1 MLKASPFKGK
11 KEIFSF
17 DLILSLKGRGNYQ
30 LSIINSSYF
39 LIIMSIIKIKLI
51 ETEAPGFPVTLTIND
66 SKFDSIDGF
75 LPPLPSELESSL
87 SNWQSAHHELKEV
100 RKIATRL
107 NPKKII
113 TFDGLKERKRI
124 KNYIN
129 EWLDSDER
137 RWRPI
142 REELISVFSSLEN
155 SGSEIRVF
163 LDVKN
168 PKLRRL
174 PWQEWSLLASRF
186 PQAEIA
192 IRARGKGE
200 LKPYPSCS
208 KIRVLLVVGKSAGI
222 NTNLDIEIV
231 QKLQEKGAEVIC
243 LKQPSREKFANTLR
257 EGSGF
262 HIFIFSGHSRS
273 EEDGTIGWISLNDSD
288 ELSIDEFKN
297 SLRYVID
304 KGLQLAIFNS
314 CDGLGL
320 ASQLAQLSLPRI
332 IVMREPI
339 PDAVAVKFLDYFFAE
354 FTNNKSLFSS
364 VHTARERL
372 EHFERD
378 YPGAMWLPTICI
390 RESAL
395 NKPLTWQEL
404 TDSLIP
410 TPTTAPSLPN
420 KKILF
425 VLGIISLL
433 VFGGVIWVLT
443 NRNKPAVK
451 EVENPPALP
460 CPEQSTQFIP
470 SSENQTQSIRCFAY
484 ISEVPNGNWLHGGS
498 TTWAPIRG
506 KVNPKIQEI
515 FPEFKLIYKQHPT
528 LPPGSGTGIL
538 MLLKGQ
544 ISFAESSRPLTDNEL
559 QRARNRGF
567 QLQQVPVAID
577 GIAIVVNHELDVA
590 GLTLKQLQDIYTG
603 KIKNWSEIG
612 GANIEILPYSRPLDS
627 GTTPFFQENILN
639 NKSFGE
645 NVVFMPTT
653 TQAVRKVNANKGAI
667 YFATASEVIPQCGVK
682 PLAISYES
690 GGTFVAAYKGDF
702 VPPENCSEQLRNE
715 PNLEVFE
722 NGKYPITRRLFVIV
736 KKDGSFDDK
745 AGEAYGNLLLTDE
758 GQKLIEKAG
767 YSPIR

>member
-1 MLKASPFKGK
+1 
-11 KEIFSF
+11 
-17 DLILSLKGRGNYQ
+17 
-30 LSIINSSYF
+30 
-39 LIIMSIIKIKLI
+39 MSIVKIKLI
-51 ETEAPGFPVTLTIND
+51 ETKDHGFHVTLTAND
-66 SKFDSIDGF
+66 NRFDPMDGF
-75 LPPLPSELESSL
+75 LPSLPSELESSL
-87 SNWQSAHHELKEV
+87 SDWQLAYHQLGEV
-100 RKIATRL
+100 RKIATRI
-107 NPKKII
+107 NVKQI
-113 TFDGLKERKRI
+113 TNYSSSEQKRLIKTYMNQLKTD
-124 KNYIN
+124 IN
-129 EWLDSDER
+129 QWLDSSER
-137 RWRPI
+137 RWQPI
-142 REELISVFSSLEN
+142 REELIYVFGLLKN
-155 SGSEIRVF
+155 SGSEIRLF
-163 LDVKN
+163 LDVEN
-168 PKLRRL
+168 SKLRRL

-192 IRARGKGE
+192 VRARGKGE
-200 LKPYPSCS
+200 LKPYPNCS
-208 KIRVLLVVGKSAGI
+208 NIRVLLVVGKSAGI

-231 QKLQEKGAEVIC
+231 EKLQEKGAEVIC

-257 EGSGF
+257 EKSGF

-288 ELSIDEFKN
+288 ELSIDEFNN

-320 ASQLAQLSLPRI
+320 ASQLAQLSLPRS

-339 PDAVAVKFLDYFFAE
+339 PDEVAVKFLEYFLAE

-372 EHFERD
+372 EHFEGN

-395 NKPLTWQEL
+395 DKSLTWQEL
-404 TDSLIP
+404 TDNLIP
-410 TPTTAPSLPN
+410 NPQTSRSLL
-420 KKILF
+420 KKKTSLYL
-425 VLGIISLL
+425 LGAISLL
-433 VFGGVIWVLT
+433 VVGVVIGLLI
-443 NRNKPAVK
+443 NRVKPPE
-451 EVENPPALP
+451 EVGNRPLQPY
-460 CPEQSTQFIP
+460 PEQPVKPISP
-470 SSENQTQSIRCFAY
+470 EENQTEQTRYFAD

-506 KVNPKIQEI
+506 KVNPKIQEV
-515 FPEFKLIYKQHPT
+515 FPEFKLNYKQHPS
-528 LPPGSGTGIL
+528 LPPGSGTGIK
-538 MLLKGQ
+538 MLLNGQ
-544 ISFAESSRPLTDNEL
+544 ISFAESSRSLTDTEL
-559 QRARNRGF
+559 EIAKNRGF
-567 QLQQVPVAID
+567 QLQQVPIAID

-612 GANIEILPYSRPLDS
+612 GYNIEILPYSRPLDS

-639 NKSFGE
+639 NKKFGE
-645 NVVFMPTT
+645 NVVFIPTT
-653 TQAVRKVNANKGAI
+653 TQALRKVTANKGAI

-690 GGTFVAAYKGDF
+690 GSDFVAPYKGEF

-722 NGKYPITRRLFVIV
+722 NGTYPITRRLFVIV
-736 KKDGSFDDK
+736 KKDGSFDEK
-745 AGEAYGNLLLTDE
+745 AGEAYGKLLLTDE

>member
-1 MLKASPFKGK
+1 M
-11 KEIFSF
+11 
-17 DLILSLKGRGNYQ
+17 N
-30 LSIINSSYF
+30 
-39 LIIMSIIKIKLI
+39 IIKIKLI
-51 ETEAPGFPVTLTIND
+51 ENEDFGFHVTLTTND

-75 LPPLPSELESSL
+75 LPPLPSELELSL
-87 SNWQSAHHELKEV
+87 SNWQLAYNQLAEV
-100 RKIATRL
+100 RKIATRIS
-107 NPKKII
+107 PKRTIYYSS
-113 TFDGLKERKRI
+113 LEQRKLI
-124 KNYIN
+124 KTYIN

-155 SGSEIRVF
+155 YGSEIGVF

-174 PWQEWSLLASRF
+174 PWQEWSLLTSRF

-192 IRARGKGE
+192 MRARGKGE
-200 LKPYPSCS
+200 FKPYPSCS

-257 EGSGF
+257 EESGF

-320 ASQLAQLSLPRI
+320 ASQLAKLSLPRS

-339 PDAVAVKFLDYFFAE
+339 PDEVAVKFLEYFFAE
-354 FTNNKSLFSS
+354 FTNNKSLFTSI
-364 VHTARERL
+364 HTARERL
-372 EHFERD
+372 EYFEHD

-395 NKPLTWQEL
+395 NKPLSWQEL
-404 TDSLIP
+404 TDNLIQNPQTSVSL
-410 TPTTAPSLPN
+410 LN
-420 KKILF
+420 KKNLF
-425 VLGIISLL
+425 LLGVISLL
-433 VFGGVIWVLT
+433 LVAGITWWLINGVKLP
-443 NRNKPAVK
+443 KQK
-451 EVENPPALP
+451 VENLQLLP
-460 CPEQSTQFIP
+460 CPEQLTQFIP
-470 SSENQTQSIRCFAY
+470 SRENQIKPARCFAY
-484 ISEVPNGNWLHGGS
+484 ISGIPNGNWLHGGS
-498 TTWAPIRG
+498 TTWAPIRDR
-506 KVNPKIQEI
+506 VNPKIQDI
-515 FPEFKLIYKQHPT
+515 FPEFKLSYKQHPS
-528 LPPGSGTGIL
+528 LPPGSGTGIK

-544 ISFAESSRPLTDNEL
+544 ISFAESSRPVTDDEL

-567 QLQQVPVAID
+567 QLKQIPVAID
-577 GIAIVVNHELDVA
+577 GIAIVVNHELDLA
-590 GLTLKQLQDIYTG
+590 GLTLKQLQNIYTG
-603 KIKNWSEIG
+603 KITNWSQIG
-612 GANIEILPYSRPLDS
+612 AANIKIFPYARPLAS
-627 GTTPFFQENILN
+627 GTTPFFQDNILN
-639 NKSFGE
+639 NKNFGK
-645 NVVFMPTT
+645 NVFFIPTT
-653 TQAVRKVNANKGAI
+653 TQALREVTANKGGI
-667 YFATASEVIPQCGVK
+667 YFATASEVIPQCGVN

-690 GGTFVAAYKGDF
+690 AGTFVVPYKGEF
-702 VPPENCSEQLRNE
+702 ISPENCSEQLRNE
-715 PNLEVFE
+715 PNLEAFE
-722 NGKYPITRRLFVIV
+722 NGTYPITRRLFVIV
-736 KKDGSFDDK
+736 KKDGSFDEK
-745 AGEAYGNLLLTDE
+745 AGEAYGKLLLTDE
-758 GQKLIEKAG
+758 GQKLIKEAG